1 MLTGTRS
8 ALVARLTLPPAC
20 ALCADWIASDTPI
33 RSPAK
38 IVNRISSNHAEQPEY
53 ENEHNN
59 SSKRNGKVHIDSSG
73 LGIRLVVG
81 LAERGQR
88 LVEEPPFGLDQFGLD
103 PYVDPE
109 LSELISG
116 LMRKLSSDALSG
128 YPNNEDRRPKDVCLP
143 TEPAIVNSVTEK

>member
-1 MLTGTRS
+1 M
-8 ALVARLTLPPAC
+8 
-20 ALCADWIASDTPI
+20 PI

-38 IVNRISSNHAEQPEY
+38 IVNRISSNHAEQPQY
-53 ENEHNN
+53 EKDHNN

-73 LGIRLVVG
+73 LKVRLVVG

-116 LMRKLSSDALSG
+116 LIGKPSPDVLSG
-128 YPNNEDRRPKDVCLP
+128 YRNNEDRRPKIYVCHLRL
-143 TEPAIVNSVTEK
+143 VW

>member
-1 MLTGTRS
+1 M
-8 ALVARLTLPPAC
+8 
-20 ALCADWIASDTPI
+20 
-33 RSPAK
+33 
-38 IVNRISSNHAEQPEY
+38 
-53 ENEHNN
+53 
-59 SSKRNGKVHIDSSG
+59 
-73 LGIRLVVG
+73 VG

-116 LMRKLSSDALSG
+116 LMRMPSSDALSG

-143 TEPAIVNSVTEK
+143 TEPAMVSSVNEK